1 MKTIKQYISENM
13 INEHFVNCK
22 TDEEMRKYADIVWD
36 ILKKSY
42 EYCGGIKNVDG
53 PEDLIKDTH
62 LWKLLRKN
70 GKIIAVICYTDR
82 KGGRKMCL
90 MGQDGSDEG
99 RQGLKKMMEDDFRL
113 KDRQSWVGVSGKA
126 AITALKHGGIPVPA
140 EIAVQF
146 MGKKCKPY
154 DEYWYSRPIKN
165 DKGEIEQHMKIMV
178 GNPPGHEPIEAPQEL
193 IDKLIKQAIEFG
205 E

>member
-70 GKIIAVICYTDR
+70 
-82 KGGRKMCL
+82 
-90 MGQDGSDEG
+90 
-99 RQGLKKMMEDDFRL
+99 
-113 KDRQSWVGVSGKA
+113 
-126 AITALKHGGIPVPA
+126 
-140 EIAVQF
+140 
-146 MGKKCKPY
+146 
-154 DEYWYSRPIKN
+154 
-165 DKGEIEQHMKIMV
+165 
-178 GNPPGHEPIEAPQEL
+178 
-193 IDKLIKQAIEFG
+193 
-205 E
+205 